1 MKVLVVVNP
10 IAGGGAAARGAER
23 LVRRLGDRGH
33 AVECFSTRSPE
44 EAGERVRKRES
55 EGDLDRIVV
64 AGGDGTVN
72 DVLNGLEDPSR
83 IPLAHLAY
91 GTANMLARELGIPR
105 DPEALAALVERGTC
119 RRLDLGRAGSRRFLL
134 VASSGFDAMVTR
146 AISRTRRGTL
156 GYPGYARPIL
166 RALRHYR
173 APRLRVYVDGAEPL
187 PGALAVV
194 SNIRN
199 YGGIFSIADRAR
211 PDSGVLDICVFSGGR
226 VGDLLRYACAAGAR
240 RVSRLPDVAYRTGR
254 RIVIEAQEP
263 TAVQIDGDYRGTTP
277 LSIEV
282 DASVVPILTPQARID
297 PPRAADHP
305 EENARNARSKRARI

>member
-10 IAGGGAAARGAER
+10 IAGGGAAAGGAER
-23 LVRRLGDRGH
+23 VVRLLEGRGH
-33 AVECFSTRSPE
+33 EVECFSTRNPE
-44 EAGERVRKRES
+44 EAGERVRKREL
-55 EGDLDRIVV
+55 EGGLDRIVV

-91 GTANMLARELGIPR
+91 GTANMLARELRIPR
-105 DPEALAALVERGTC
+105 DPGALAALVESGGC

-146 AISRTRRGTL
+146 AVSRTRRGAL

-166 RALRHYR
+166 QALRQYR
-173 APRLRVYVDGAEPL
+173 APQLRVTVGGAEPL
-187 PGALAVV
+187 SGALAIV

-199 YGGIFSIADRAR
+199 YGGIFSVADRAR
-211 PDSGVLDICVFSGGR
+211 PDSGVLDVCVFSGER
-226 VGDLLRYACAAGAR
+226 VGDLLRYVFAAGAR
-240 RVSRLPDVAYRTGR
+240 RVSRLPDVTYRTGR
-254 RIVIEAQEP
+254 RIAIEAREP

-282 DASVVPILTPQARID
+282 DPSVVPILTPL
-297 PPRAADHP
+297 P
-305 EENARNARSKRARI
+305 

>member
-1 MKVLVVVNP
+1 VKILVVVNP

-23 LVRRLGDRGH
+23 VARLLEGRGH
-33 AVECFSTRSPE
+33 SVECFSARDPR
-44 EAGERVRKRES
+44 EAGERVRQRES

-83 IPLAHLAY
+83 VPLAHLAH
-91 GTANMLARELGIPR
+91 GTANMLARELRIPR
-105 DPEALAALVERGTC
+105 DPGALAALVERGAC

-146 AISRTRRGTL
+146 ALSRDRRGTL

-166 RALRHYR
+166 QALRHYR
-173 APRLRVYVDGAEPL
+173 APQLRVSIDGAEPL
-187 PGALAVV
+187 SGALAIV

-199 YGGIFSIADRAR
+199 YGGIFSVADRAR
-211 PDSGVLDICVFSGGR
+211 PDSGVLDVCVFSGER
-226 VGDLLRYACAAGAR
+226 VVDLLRYVFAAGAR
-240 RVSRLPDVAYRTGR
+240 RVSRLPDVTYRTGR
-254 RIVIEAQEP
+254 RIAIEAREP

-277 LSIEV
+277 LAIQV
-282 DASVVPILTPQARID
+282 DPSVVPILTPF
-297 PPRAADHP
+297 P
-305 EENARNARSKRARI
+305 

>member
-10 IAGGGAAARGAER
+10 IAGGGAATRGAER
-23 LVRRLGDRGH
+23 VVQLLERRGH

-44 EAGERVRKRES
+44 AAGERVRKREL

-91 GTANMLARELGIPR
+91 GTANMLARELCIPR
-105 DPEALAALVERGTC
+105 DPRALAALVERGAY

-134 VASSGFDAMVTR
+134 VVSSGFDATVTR

-156 GYPGYARPIL
+156 GYPGYAKPIL
-166 RALRHYR
+166 GALRQYR
-173 APRLRVYVDGAEPL
+173 APRLRVGIDGAEPL
-187 PGALAVV
+187 SGALVIA

-199 YGGIFSIADRAR
+199 YGGIFSVADRAR
-211 PDSGVLDICVFSGGR
+211 PDSGVLDVCVFSGER
-226 VGDLLRYACAAGAR
+226 RLDLLRYAFAAGTR

-254 RIVIEAQEP
+254 RIVIEAREP

-277 LSIEV
+277 LTLEV
-282 DASVVPILTPQARID
+282 DASVVPILTPLAQA
-297 PPRAADHP
+297 AAVANRWG
-305 EENARNARSKRARI
+305 EL

>member
-1 MKVLVVVNP
+1 MKVLIVVNP
-10 IAGGGAAARGAER
+10 IAGGGAAARGAEQ
-23 LVRRLGDRGH
+23 LVRLLGGRGH
-33 AVECFSTRSPE
+33 AVESFSTRHPA

-72 DVLNGLEDPSR
+72 DILNGLEDPSR

-91 GTANMLARELGIPR
+91 GTANMLARELRIPR
-105 DPEALAALVERGTC
+105 EPSALAALVERGTC

-166 RALRHYR
+166 HALRRYR
-173 APRLRVYVDGAEPL
+173 APQLCVSVDGAEPL
-187 PGALAVV
+187 PGALAIV

-199 YGGIFSIADRAR
+199 YGGIFSVANRAR
-211 PDSGVLDICVFSGGR
+211 PDSGVLDVCVFSGER
-226 VGDLLRYACAAGAR
+226 VADLLFK
-240 RVSRLPDVAYRTGR
+240 L
-254 RIVIEAQEP
+254 QEQSQ
-263 TAVQIDGDYRGTTP
+263 TVLI
-277 LSIEV
+277 L
-282 DASVVPILTPQARID
+282 VP
-297 PPRAADHP
+297 
-305 EENARNARSKRARI
+305 

>member
-1 MKVLVVVNP
+1 MKILVVVNP
-10 IAGGGAAARGAER
+10 IAGGGAAARGAAR
-23 LVRRLGDRGH
+23 LVARLRERGH
-33 AVECFSTRSPE
+33 ALECVSTGSPQ
-44 EAGERVRKRES
+44 EAGEWVRKRES
-55 EGDLDRIVV
+55 EGDLERIVV

-105 DPEALAALVERGTC
+105 DPEALAALVERGSC
-119 RRLDLGRAGSRRFLL
+119 RRLDLGRAGSRRFLM

-166 RALRHYR
+166 RALRDYR
-173 APRLRVYVDGAEPL
+173 PPRLRVRIDGAAPL

-199 YGGIFSIADRAR
+199 YGGILSIADRAR
-211 PDSGVLDICVFSGGR
+211 PDSGVLDVCVFSGER
-226 VGDLLRYACAAGAR
+226 VRDLLRYAFAAGVR
-240 RVSRLPDVAYRTGR
+240 QVSRLRDVTYRTGR
-254 RIVIEAQEP
+254 RVVIEAEEP

-282 DASVVPILTPQARID
+282 DASVVPILAPSA
-297 PPRAADHP
+297 
-305 EENARNARSKRARI
+305 

>member
-1 MKVLVVVNP
+1 MNVLVVVNP
-10 IAGGGAAARGAER
+10 IAGGGRAARGAER
-23 LVRRLGDRGH
+23 LVQLLEGGGH
-33 AVECFSTRSPE
+33 AVERFSARDPE
-44 EAGERVRKRES
+44 ETGERVRKREA

-91 GTANMLARELGIPR
+91 GTANMLARELRIPA
-105 DPEALAALVERGTC
+105 DPGALAALVESGKF
-119 RRLDLGRAGSRRFLL
+119 RRLDLGRAGERRFLM

-146 AISRTRRGTL
+146 AVSRTRRGTL

-166 RALRHYR
+166 RALREYR
-173 APRLRVYVDGAEPL
+173 APQLSVSVDGAEPL
-187 PGALAVV
+187 PGALAIV

-211 PDSGVLDICVFSGGR
+211 PDSGVLDICVFSGER
-226 VGDLLRYACAAGAR
+226 VTDLLRYGFAALTR

-254 RIVIEAQEP
+254 RIAIESEEP
-263 TAVQIDGDYRGTTP
+263 AAVQIDGDYRGTTP
-277 LSIEV
+277 LAIEV
-282 DASVVPILTPQARID
+282 EASVVPVLTPLA
-297 PPRAADHP
+297 
-305 EENARNARSKRARI
+305 

>member
-1 MKVLVVVNP
+1 VKVLVVVNP

-23 LVRRLGDRGH
+23 LVRLLEGRGH
-33 AVECFSTRSPE
+33 AVECLSARSPQ
-44 EAGERVRKRES
+44 EAGEGVRKRES
-55 EGDLDRIVV
+55 QEYLDCIVV

-91 GTANMLARELGIPR
+91 GTANMLARELAIPR
-105 DPEALAALVERGTC
+105 DPEALVSLVERGAW
-119 RRLDLGRAGSRRFLL
+119 RRIDLGRAGSRRFLL

-166 RALRHYR
+166 GALRGYR
-173 APRLRVYVDGAEPL
+173 APELCVQVDGAAPL
-187 PGALAVV
+187 VGSLAIV

-199 YGGIFSIADRAR
+199 YGGIFSVADRAR
-211 PDSGVLDICVFSGGR
+211 PDSGVLDVCVFSGEG
-226 VGDLLRYACAAGAR
+226 VWDLARYAFAAAR
-240 RVSRLPDVAYRTGR
+240 KRVSRLPDVAYRTGR
-254 RIVIEAQEP
+254 RIVIQGREP

-277 LSIEV
+277 LGIEV
-282 DASVVPILTPQARID
+282 DASVVPILTPLA
-297 PPRAADHP
+297 
-305 EENARNARSKRARI
+305 EGSGG